1 MKIEKKNYWYDWLI
15 RYILEIVEITKGKI
29 KYKIPSLLKGNPT
42 ENYRKPPR
50 AKNVYKVQKL
60 CNTVEEKLI
69 SNTSNFF
76 LAKRGKGRLLQNRKS
91 R

>member
-1 MKIEKKNYWYDWLI
+1 MNEWMKIEKKNYWYDWLI
-15 RYILEIVEITKGKI
+15 KYILEKI
-29 KYKIPSLLKGNPT
+29 KFEISSLLKRNPT

-60 CNTVEEKLI
+60 SNTVEEKLI

-76 LAKRGKGRLLQNRKS
+76 WAKRGKGRLLQNRKS